1 MNVNK
6 EEKIVKEDQKKH
18 EEEINEY
25 INKIAELE
33 KKLSEAEKLNE
44 SLLKKLNEEIK
55 EKIEN
60 LTRDILGFWTIS
72 ELNRW
77 VRTYENGEKW
87 VELSVNIN
95 RKSED
100 RALDLV
106 NKFTK
111 AIKKELPKY
120 REEVKRKEKEIA
132 GLK

>member
-1 MNVNK
+1 MDKLYYNYTFSVGFNDK
-6 EEKIVKEDQKKH
+6 DSKIQ
-18 EEEINEY
+18 
-25 INKIAELE
+25 EL
-33 KKLSEAEKLNE
+33 ST
-44 SLLKKLNEEIK
+44 EEIK

-72 ELNRW
+72 DLNRW

-111 AIKKELPKY
+111 AIKKELNQESVLVSMT
-120 REEVKRKEKEIA
+120 RERVNFA
-132 GLK
+132 

>member
-1 MNVNK
+1 MDKLYYNYTFSVWFNDK
-6 EEKIVKEDQKKH
+6 DSKIQ
-18 EEEINEY
+18 
-25 INKIAELE
+25 EL
-33 KKLSEAEKLNE
+33 ST
-44 SLLKKLNEEIK
+44 EEIK

-100 RALDLV
+100 RALELV

-111 AIKKELPKY
+111 AIKKELNQESVLVSMT
-120 REEVKRKEKEIA
+120 RERVNFA
-132 GLK
+132 